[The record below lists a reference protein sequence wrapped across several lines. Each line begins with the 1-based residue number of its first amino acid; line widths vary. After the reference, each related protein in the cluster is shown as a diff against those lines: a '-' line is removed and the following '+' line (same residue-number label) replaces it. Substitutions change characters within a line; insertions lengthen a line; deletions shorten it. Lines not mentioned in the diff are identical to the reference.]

1 MMKKIILFPI
11 LICFATFISCQKTEV
26 PDGTIK
32 LNLNKYGKQF
42 SIYVPDTLKE
52 KLEIKEQSWGA
63 LEIKIG
69 KRFYISITEDPG
81 DIELLKSDIQTNDVN
96 VFKSYIID
104 EPQTLMWESYMVKP
118 EFHFYTIQ
126 KAAGNTYVFQDV
138 VPDDGESFSKESIE
152 NMHQCSKQLIEK

>member
-1 MMKKIILFPI
+1 MKEIAKLTIFIII
-11 LICFATFISCQKTEV
+11 ATLTSCQKKEG
-26 PDGTIK
+26 PEGTIE

-81 DIELLKSDIQTNDVN
+81 DMELMKSDIQSNDVN

-104 EPQTLMWESYMVKP
+104 EPQTLMWESYIVKP

-126 KAAGNTYVFQDV
+126 KATGNTYVLQDV
-138 VPDDGESFSKESIE
+138 VPADGEAFSKEAIE
-152 NMHQCSKQLIEK
+152 KMYQCSKQLIEK

>member
-138 VPDDGESFSKESIE
+138 VPDDGESFSKKSIE
-152 NMHQCSKQLIEK
+152 NMYQCSKQLIEK

>member
-1 MMKKIILFPI
+1 MKEIAKLTIFIII
-11 LICFATFISCQKTEV
+11 ATLTSCQKKDV
-26 PDGTIK
+26 PEGTIE

-81 DIELLKSDIQTNDVN
+81 DMELMKSDIQSNDVN
-96 VFKSYIID
+96 VFKSYIRD
-104 EPQTLMWESYMVKP
+104 EPQTLMWESYIVKP

-126 KAAGNTYVFQDV
+126 KATGNTYVLQDV
-138 VPDDGESFSKESIE
+138 VPADGEAFSKEAIE
-152 NMHQCSKQLIEK
+152 KMYQCSKQLIEK

>member
-1 MMKKIILFPI
+1 MMKKFILFPI
-11 LICFATFISCQKTEV
+11 LICFATFTSCQKTEV
-26 PDGTIK
+26 PEGTFE

-69 KRFYISITEDPG
+69 ARFYISITEDPG

-126 KAAGNTYVFQDV
+126 KATGNTYVLQDV
-138 VPDDGESFSKESIE
+138 VPADGEPFSRGAIE
-152 NMHQCSKQLIEK
+152 NMLNCSKQLIEK